1 MIYADEMFYQNKYLL
16 GRKPVIS
23 TGFAFYARSASQII
37 DRFTFDRL
45 KHTDDIPEVV
55 KMCCCELAEAEFSRE
70 KTQKQAGGK
79 TSEKV
84 GTWSASY
91 ADVASSSVAD
101 DKLRASIVYK
111 WLGDTGFCYQ
121 GV

>member
-1 MIYADEMFYQNKYLL
+1 MIYADEEFYQSQYLL
-16 GRKPVIS
+16 GRKPVIR

-37 DRFTFDRL
+37 DRFTFNRL
-45 KHTDDIPEVV
+45 ESQTDIPEAVR
-55 KMCCCELAEAEFSRE
+55 MCCCELAEAEFNRE
-70 KTQKQAGGK
+70 KQQKKADGK

-91 ADVASSSVAD
+91 ADAAAAADSD
-101 DKLRASIVYK
+101 DKARVSIVYK
-111 WLGDTGFCYQ
+111 WLGDTGLCYQ